1 MEGMNSAFLFVP
13 SKHSLLPC
21 AVSLQLFK
29 HFLKAYLHLRL
40 PLVLRSLPLNFDS
53 QRGFGI
59 GVIRADREKLAVT

>member
-40 PLVLRSLPLNFDS
+40 PLVPEACLEFRLA
-53 QRGFGI
+53 RGFGI